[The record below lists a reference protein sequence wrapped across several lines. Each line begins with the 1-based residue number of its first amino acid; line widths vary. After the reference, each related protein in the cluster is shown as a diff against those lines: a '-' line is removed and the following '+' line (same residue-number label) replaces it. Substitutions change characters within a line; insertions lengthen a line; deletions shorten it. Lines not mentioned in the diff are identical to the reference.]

1 MFDDRGPVV
10 AGVRGDED
18 LVAGAAAPDAEFTV
32 DGEVLGVALDGD
44 DVDRFGLVGVDVDAE
59 AEVSG

>member
-1 MFDDRGPVV
+1 MLNDRGPGI
-10 AGVRGDED
+10 AGIGRDED
-18 LVAGAAAPDAEFTV
+18 LAAGAAAPDAEFTV

-44 DVDRFGLVGVDVDAE
+44 DVDGFGLVGVDVDAE